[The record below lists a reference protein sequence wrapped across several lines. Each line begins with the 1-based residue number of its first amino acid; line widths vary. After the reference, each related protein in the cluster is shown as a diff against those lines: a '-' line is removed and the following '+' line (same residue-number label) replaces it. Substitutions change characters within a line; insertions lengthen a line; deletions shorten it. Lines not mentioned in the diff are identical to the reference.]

1 MTRNRT
7 TDVVRLSAADWLAA
21 VLLVTTL
28 VGAAWRFTLD
38 LSADINSVKA
48 QLNAVDRRL
57 DQLEARR

>member
-7 TDVVRLSAADWLAA
+7 TDVVRLSLADWVAA

-38 LSADINSVKA
+38 LSADIHSVKA
-48 QLNAVDRRL
+48 QLQAFDQRL
-57 DQLEARR
+57 DRLEGRR